1 MNYCYFDWNLASKF
15 IPFITSLITIIIAL
29 FVYHY
34 WHKQKAKE
42 VMANEAKQCIKDLL
56 EMIKIINYFKVGK
69 YKIVQEQELEFSK
82 FKVLFEQTIINI
94 MYIDDCVKIKNLREN
109 KFDFSKAGNAFI
121 KLKSNNSADFDN
133 SKFLSQLDE
142 HVQEFGVKGMNIVNL
157 LKPYSLY
164 RETFKFKD

>member
-1 MNYCYFDWNLASKF
+1 MTYCYFDWNIASKF
-15 IPFITSLITIIIAL
+15 IPLVSPFLTVIIAIC
-29 FVYHY
+29 VYLY

-56 EMIKIINYFKVGK
+56 EMIKIMNYLKVGK
-69 YKIVQEQELEFSK
+69 YKKVEEQEQAFSK

-94 MYIDDCVKIKNLREN
+94 MYIDDCVKIENLKEE
-109 KFDFSKAGNAFI
+109 KFDFSKAGNEFI

-142 HVQEFGVKGMNIVNL
+142 EVKEFCEKGINIVNL

-164 RETFKFKD
+164 RKTFKFKD